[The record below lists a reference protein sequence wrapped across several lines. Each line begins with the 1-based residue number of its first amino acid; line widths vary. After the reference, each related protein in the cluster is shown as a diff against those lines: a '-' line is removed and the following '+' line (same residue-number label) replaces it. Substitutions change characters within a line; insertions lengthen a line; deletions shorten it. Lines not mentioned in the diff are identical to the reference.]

1 MSSNILSPIHSKI
14 NPDCADSGPPL
25 SPPPQSKS
33 KVSQPLRLQSFQ
45 AHVAKEQKQ
54 SAIDSYIQPLP
65 VPSKRRS
72 SGSQLATRISF
83 YGNEA
88 TAMAEGLCHDDE
100 PENLLATK
108 FKHNGINSH
117 ISLLIFLL
125 VADYDPGMYK
135 EVSIDFVNKYQHT
148 HLHTYIQI
156 SQVVGWQKCSFSE
169 RSCLRSRMA
178 GVSR

>member
-1 MSSNILSPIHSKI
+1 
-14 NPDCADSGPPL
+14 
-25 SPPPQSKS
+25 
-33 KVSQPLRLQSFQ
+33 
-45 AHVAKEQKQ
+45 
-54 SAIDSYIQPLP
+54 
-65 VPSKRRS
+65 
-72 SGSQLATRISF
+72 
-83 YGNEA
+83 
-88 TAMAEGLCHDDE
+88 MAEGLCHDDD

-156 SQVVGWQKCSFSE
+156 SQVVGWQKCSFQNDHVYDLEWQEFPDKDRDLDSLCKNGQRFFIWHE
-169 RSCLRSRMA
+169 YVKTKNSKSGSSKSKRTK
-178 GVSR
+178 